1 MIGNLKVIFSTLRI
15 MGSQV
20 TGGLEIQTNPAKNG
34 VFDPS
39 FLEGP
44 MFLRVRLFQYT
55 FGTQPG
61 QPLPTGYNGI
71 PFIVG

>member
-1 MIGNLKVIFSTLRI
+1 MGI

-20 TGGLEIQTNPAKNG
+20 TGGLEIPEPCEKQGGST
-34 VFDPS
+34 PS

-71 PFIVG
+71 PFIVGERGIAWGVL